1 MSTTKK
7 AIHTT
12 IILALMFGFGYLPA
26 FNPVTP
32 LGMKILGVF
41 FGSIYAWSIGWS
53 IWPSVMAL
61 IAIGLTGYDTVSG
74 MFGRAYGNGTL
85 HLVWFSLL
93 FC

>member
-32 LGMKILGVF
+32 
-41 FGSIYAWSIGWS
+41 
-53 IWPSVMAL
+53 
-61 IAIGLTGYDTVSG
+61 
-74 MFGRAYGNGTL
+74 
-85 HLVWFSLL
+85 
-93 FC
+93 